1 MTSSCQI
8 SLTWD
13 GKKLL
18 ERQTNFTNSLDFL
31 TRELSFLKP
40 TATLINI
47 LRGGVVNHTDLTNAL
62 QNGVTRAAALDVT
75 ESEETS
81 SKRQLSNV
89 TLTPH
94 FCSSTASTR
103 MNTMEAVVMN
113 LKAGQIGE
121 KLPFALN

>member
-62 QNGVTRAAALDVT
+62 QNGETRAAALNVT
-75 ESEETS
+75 ESEEIF

>member
-121 KLPFALN
+121 KLPFGLN

>member
-31 TRELSFLKP
+31 WTFMKP

-47 LRGGVVNHTDLTNAL
+47 SRGGVVNHTDLTNAL

-75 ESEETS
+75 ESEEIF

-94 FCSSTASTR
+94 FCSSTAST
-103 MNTMEAVVMN
+103 T
-113 LKAGQIGE
+113 
-121 KLPFALN
+121 

>member
-40 TATLINI
+40 TATQINMS
-47 LRGGVVNHTDLTNAL
+47 RGGVVNHTGLTNAL
-62 QNGVTRAAALDVT
+62 QNGETRAAALNVT
-75 ESEETS
+75 ESEEIF

-121 KLPFALN
+121 KLPFGLN

>member
-1 MTSSCQI
+1 MKT
-8 SLTWD
+8 
-13 GKKLL
+13 
-18 ERQTNFTNSLDFL
+18 
-31 TRELSFLKP
+31 

-62 QNGVTRAAALDVT
+62 QNGVIRATALDVT
-75 ESEETS
+75 ESEETF

-94 FCSSTASTR
+94 FCSSTASTK
-103 MNTMEAVVMN
+103 MNMMEAVMMN